1 MSDEIMKYD
10 VGVGAGP
17 SGLSAAINL
26 KKLSIKNNMDVSVCV
41 VESL

>member
-10 VGVGAGP
+10 VIIVGAGP

-26 KKLSIKNNMDVSVCV
+26 KKLSKETISISMFV
-41 VESL
+41 